1 MGDLSI
7 IDIRLVSYQHLCY
20 VIRGM
25 HLDLLHPILNILETL
40 SLIYCVGEH
49 NPHSTSIVSLSDGFE
64 LLLSCRIPNLQAY
77 LILANSDSLDLEVN
91 ANGREMRCHEIIL
104 AKARRSYKNYA
115 FDNIVVKVRTSIAP
129 DDHV

>member
-40 SLIYCVGEH
+40 SLIYRVGEH
-49 NPHSTSIVSLSDGFE
+49 NPHSPSIVSLRDGFE
-64 LLLSCRIPNLQAY
+64 LLLSCRIPDLQAY

-104 AKARRSYKNYA
+104 AKLEQHIGLTHSA
-115 FDNIVVKVRTSIAP
+115 IA
-129 DDHV
+129 DY